1 MADGKANPVLIAV
14 AGVIGALLGL
24 AIGFAVATS
33 KTNGGGSGGASGTP
47 SADKQDPAKPAP
59 SGGTA
64 KDPGE
69 VASRNSLLT
78 MPYVRGRKKA
88 SASRPDGVSIQKDD
102 RDAYNLVVSA
112 HAPELLLIDI
122 TGRTV
127 HRWHCPY
134 EKITNWVGTP
144 GWGDYAPPMNHIGRY
159 SYRWAHLMRDGS
171 VLVLFEDLG
180 IAKLDRDSSPIWAFR
195 GGHPHHM
202 AAVGPDGMVY
212 VLSRKLSRR
221 DMGLLTVDTT
231 SADVIEDSVIV
242 LGPDGTE
249 RKRIS
254 IVDAFRDSPF
264 ASALESTKTKDLMH
278 TNAVHVITEAEAKA
292 SSVFR
297 AGHLLLSFR
306 HLNSIAVLDPEARRI
321 VWYLQGMFKAQ
332 HDPSIV
338 DNGDVLVFDNRGNGG
353 ESRLL
358 QIDPRTRA
366 VRWQYPQPGE
376 SGFFTDTCGRCQ
388 RLPSGNT
395 LIIESETGRAFEVT
409 PDGDKVWEYF
419 SPHRHNQNIAT
430 LYDVRRIDRR
440 TLAFRP
446 QDP

>member
-1 MADGKANPVLIAV
+1 MADAKANPVPIAV

-24 AIGFAVATS
+24 AIGFGIATQ
-33 KTNGGGSGGASGTP
+33 KAN
-47 SADKQDPAKPAP
+47 D
-59 SGGTA
+59 GGTSDSQA
-64 KDPGE
+64 SDAKANGVPAQPAGGTGKDPGA
-69 VASRNSLLT
+69 VAADNSLLT
-78 MPYVRGRKKA
+78 MPYVRGRTKA
-88 SASRPDGVSIQKDD
+88 SKSRPNGVSVERVDNN
-102 RDAYNLVVSA
+102 AYNLVVSA
-112 HAPELLLIDI
+112 HAPELLLIDMS
-122 TGRTV
+122 GRTV

-134 EKITNWVGTP
+134 DKITNWVGIP
-144 GWGDYAPPMNHIGRY
+144 GWGDYAPPANHIGRF

-180 IAKLDRDSSPIWAFR
+180 IAKLDRDSVPIWAFR

-202 AAVGPDGMVY
+202 AAVGPDGKVY
-212 VLSRKLSRR
+212 VLSRELSKR

-242 LGPDGTE
+242 LHPDGTE
-249 RKRIS
+249 KERIS

-264 ASALESTKTKDLMH
+264 AAALESTKTKDLMH
-278 TNAVHVITEAEAKA
+278 TNAVHVITEDEAKA
-292 SSVFR
+292 SAVFR

-338 DNGDVLVFDNRGNGG
+338 EGGDVLVFDNRGNGG

-358 QIDPRTRA
+358 QIDPRTRTI
-366 VRWQYPQPGE
+366 RWQYPHPGE

-395 LIIESETGRAFEVT
+395 LIVESETGRAFEIT
-409 PDGDKVWEYF
+409 PEGDKVWEYF
-419 SPHRHNQNIAT
+419 SPFRHQQNIAM
-430 LYDVRRIDRR
+430 LYDLRRIDRR